1 MHMLFCWLL
10 SLESIMTGQKHG
22 FKVGHK
28 KSQKSTVLFGTEV
41 LTLSMQAFD
50 TAQWPIAFISPK
62 CKL

>member
-1 MHMLFCWLL
+1 
-10 SLESIMTGQKHG
+10 MTGQKHG

-50 TAQWPIAFISPK
+50 TAQ
-62 CKL
+62 